1 MDLTSLL
8 GAFMGDDALTSIG
21 TASDTSAGDV
31 ASVLSAALPSLIA
44 GATAQAYD
52 ENTAEGFTNALN
64 QHSKDDV
71 NDIVSFVNNVDV
83 KDGKKVVQHLL
94 GDQTKETTNEIA
106 AATGVSRA
114 KTGTILAIAAP
125 LLLSLLSG
133 NSNQNTTSS
142 TTSLLGNLLGGGNS
156 SNGLGAGAVMAM
168 AAPLLLNMLNNK
180 PAQTA
185 AASQSLQEVAPA
197 PAVDTS
203 GATSLLGNLLGG
215 LGGNAAAQ
223 QPQQQTQQSGGLLS
237 SLFGGNAAAQQ
248 PQQQAQEQSGG
259 GLLSGLLGLLK

>member
-1 MDLTSLL
+1 ML
-8 GAFMGDDALTSIG
+8 
-21 TASDTSAGDV
+21 V
-31 ASVLSAALPSLIA
+31 
-44 GATAQAYD
+44 
-52 ENTAEGFTNALN
+52 EGVGEA
-64 QHSKDDV
+64 
-71 NDIVSFVNNVDV
+71 
-83 KDGKKVVQHLL
+83 
-94 GDQTKETTNEIA
+94 
-106 AATGVSRA
+106 
-114 KTGTILAIAAP
+114 
-125 LLLSLLSG
+125 
-133 NSNQNTTSS
+133 
-142 TTSLLGNLLGGGNS
+142 LGGGNS

-180 PAQTA
+180 PAQNA
-185 AASQSLQEVAPA
+185 AANQTLQTVNPA

-248 PQQQAQEQSGG
+248 PQQQAQEQSSG